1 MSYKK
6 TIFTGTLILTL
17 SGFLARILGFYN
29 RIFLSN
35 LIGAKELGIYQLI
48 FPIYMLCFSL
58 CCHGFETGI
67 SNLTSRFFAK
77 GQKKNAHHLVRLGCL
92 LSFCLSILL
101 MFFLFES
108 ADYLSI
114 FILKEA
120 SAAPPLKIAAL
131 SLPFVSI
138 KACLH
143 GYYIGLNRS
152 SIPAVSQIVEQIT
165 RVGGIYL
172 LSISV
177 FIMGADA
184 RIAAWGM
191 VLGEAVSTIYT
202 ILAYFHTL
210 FSEKS
215 TFFQKNFQKNNSNK
229 MNQNKNKQNKKITN
243 TKNQNKISP
252 NKNSQSR
259 TLKNYNKKYTD
270 KRTFSH
276 PTNSFVLSTKE
287 LLRHF
292 FSFSIPISV
301 NHFCLTIIS
310 SLETILI
317 PFMLKI
323 FFHSHTQALETYGTL
338 TGMALPFLFFPAT
351 IVNSL
356 SVMLMPA
363 ISSAYGQKQH
373 KQMENTISVSLHFCL
388 IIGIF
393 STFAFLIY
401 GTVLGETIF
410 HSKEAGQYVYSFSLL
425 CPFMYAAQT
434 TSSILNGFGKTKQ
447 TLYHNLL
454 GVGVRI
460 FFILLLIP
468 SKGILGYLVGLLAG
482 YSLQLLLNL
491 FRIYQTVPF
500 YFSAEKTLL
509 FPVITAIGGGILS
522 KKFWK
527 IASAA
532 LPLSSFYILAM
543 SGFLYFLFFTLCQL
557 LREHLFTQSG
567 QSARIK

>member
-77 GQKKNAHHLVRLGCL
+77 GQKKNAHRLVRLGCL

-101 MFFLFES
+101 MFFLFEG
-108 ADYLSI
+108 ADYLST
-114 FILKEA
+114 FVLKEA
-120 SAAPPLKIAAL
+120 SAAPSLKIAAL

-152 SIPAVSQIVEQIT
+152 GIPAISQIVEQIT

-177 FIMGADA
+177 FVLGADA
-184 RIAAWGM
+184 RIAAWGL
-191 VLGEAVSTIYT
+191 VLGEGVSTVYT
-202 ILAYFHTL
+202 IFAYFRTL
-210 FSEKS
+210 FFENSS
-215 TFFQKNFQKNNSNK
+215 FFRQ
-229 MNQNKNKQNKKITN
+229 
-243 TKNQNKISP
+243 
-252 NKNSQSR
+252 
-259 TLKNYNKKYTD
+259 TD
-270 KRTFSH
+270 
-276 PTNSFVLSTKE
+276 SFTLSTKE
-287 LLRHF
+287 LLQHF

-310 SLETILI
+310 SLETMLI
-317 PFMLKI
+317 PFMLEI

-363 ISSAYGQKQH
+363 ISSAYDQKQH
-373 KQMENTISVSLHFCL
+373 RQMENTISSSLHFCFL
-388 IIGIF
+388 IGIF

-454 GVGVRI
+454 GVGIRI
-460 FFILLLIP
+460 FFILLLVP
-468 SKGILGYLVGLLAG
+468 TKGISGYLIGLLTG
-482 YSLQLLLNL
+482 YSLQLLLNI
-491 FRIYQTVPF
+491 FRIYQLVPF
-500 YFSAEKTLL
+500 YFSAERTLL
-509 FPVITAIGGGILS
+509 FPIITAIGGGFLS
-522 KKFWK
+522 KKFWE

-532 LPLSSFYILAM
+532 LPLSSFYILAI
-543 SGFLYFLFFTLCQL
+543 SGFLYFLFFALCQI
-557 LREHLFTQSG
+557 LRERIFTQSG

>member
-1 MSYKK
+1 MSYKTSYKK

-77 GQKKNAHHLVRLGCL
+77 GQKKNAHRLVKLGCL
-92 LSFCLSILL
+92 LSFSLSILL
-101 MFFLFES
+101 MFFLFEGS
-108 ADYLSI
+108 DYLST

-120 SAAPPLKIAAL
+120 SAAPSLKIAAL
-131 SLPFVSI
+131 SLPFVSV

-143 GYYIGLNRS
+143 GYYVGLNRS
-152 SIPAVSQIVEQIT
+152 SVPAVSQIIEQIT

-172 LSISV
+172 LSITI
-177 FIMGADA
+177 FIVGADA

-191 VLGEAVSTIYT
+191 VLGEGASTVYT
-202 ILAYFHTL
+202 VLAYFYTY
-210 FSEKS
+210 FSEKR
-215 TFFQKNFQKNNSNK
+215 NSFYTINGK
-229 MNQNKNKQNKKITN
+229 YNSRNTTCKNKNYKYCKNHSKKENATENKKR
-243 TKNQNKISP
+243 KSFC
-252 NKNSQSR
+252 QSEH
-259 TLKNYNKKYTD
+259 
-270 KRTFSH
+270 S
-276 PTNSFVLSTKE
+276 VLSTKE
-287 LLRHF
+287 LFLHF

-301 NHFCLTIIS
+301 NHFSLTIIS
-310 SLETILI
+310 SLETMLI

-323 FFHSHTQALETYGTL
+323 FFQSHTQALETYGTL

-351 IVNSL
+351 IINSL

-363 ISSAYGQKQH
+363 ISSAYDQKQH
-373 KQMENTISVSLHFCL
+373 RQMENTISSSLHFCIL
-388 IIGIF
+388 IGIF

-410 HSKEAGQYVYSFSLL
+410 HSTEAGQYVYTFSIL

-454 GVGVRI
+454 GVGIRI
-460 FFILLLIP
+460 LFILLLIP
-468 SKGILGYLVGLLAG
+468 TKGIPGYLIGLLAG
-482 YSLQLLLNL
+482 YSLQFFLNL
-491 FRIYQTVPF
+491 FQIYRTVPF
-500 YFSAEKTLL
+500 TFSAEKTLL
-509 FPVITAIGGGILS
+509 YPVITAILS
-522 KKFWK
+522 GFFSRECWK
-527 IASAA
+527 AASSL
-532 LPLSSFYILAM
+532 LPFSSFYILAG
-543 SGFLYFLFFTLCQL
+543 SGCLYFL
-557 LREHLFTQSG
+557 LFALFQI
-567 QSARIK
+567 ARKHF

>member
-77 GQKKNAHHLVRLGCL
+77 GQKKNAHRLVRLGCL

-101 MFFLFES
+101 MFFLFEG
-108 ADYLSI
+108 ADYLST

-120 SAAPPLKIAAL
+120 SAAPSLKIAAL

-152 SIPAVSQIVEQIT
+152 GIPAVSQIVEQVT

-177 FIMGADA
+177 FVLGADA

-202 ILAYFHTL
+202 IFAYLRTL
-210 FSEKS
+210 FFENS
-215 TFFQKNFQKNNSNK
+215 TFFQKNFQKNTSNK
-229 MNQNKNKQNKKITN
+229 RKLNKNKQNKKISN
-243 TKNQNKISP
+243 TKNQNKRIS
-252 NKNSQSR
+252 NKNNSNRIS
-259 TLKNYNKKYTD
+259 KNYNKKHAD
-270 KRTFSH
+270 KRTFARH
-276 PTNSFVLSTKE
+276 TDSFTLSTKE
-287 LLRHF
+287 LLQHF

-310 SLETILI
+310 SLETMLI
-317 PFMLKI
+317 PFMLEI

-363 ISSAYGQKQH
+363 ISSAYDQKQH
-373 KQMENTISVSLHFCL
+373 RQMENTISVSLHFCL

-393 STFAFLIY
+393 SMFAFLIY

-410 HSKEAGQYVYSFSLL
+410 HSKEAGQYVYLFSIL

-454 GVGVRI
+454 GVGIRI

-468 SKGILGYLVGLLAG
+468 SKGIPGYLVGLLAG

-491 FRIYQTVPF
+491 FRIYQLVPF
-500 YFSAEKTLL
+500 SFSAEKTLL
-509 FPVITAIGGGILS
+509 FPVITAIGGGFLS
-522 KKFWK
+522 KKFWE

-532 LPLSSFYILAM
+532 LPLSSFYILAI
-543 SGFLYFLFFTLCQL
+543 SGFLYFLFFALCQI
-557 LREHLFTQSG
+557 LREHIFIQSG

>member
-77 GQKKNAHHLVRLGCL
+77 GQKKNAHRLVRLGCL

-101 MFFLFES
+101 MFFLFEG
-108 ADYLSI
+108 ADYLST

-120 SAAPPLKIAAL
+120 SAAPSLKIAAL

-152 SIPAVSQIVEQIT
+152 SVPAVSQIVEQIT

-177 FIMGADA
+177 FVLGADA

-202 ILAYFHTL
+202 IFAYLRTL
-210 FSEKS
+210 FFENK

-229 MNQNKNKQNKKITN
+229 RNLNKNKQNKKISN
-243 TKNQNKISP
+243 TKNQNKRIS
-252 NKNSQSR
+252 NKNNLDRIS
-259 TLKNYNKKYTD
+259 KNYNKKHAD
-270 KRTFSH
+270 KRTFTRH
-276 PTNSFVLSTKE
+276 TDSFTLSTKE
-287 LLRHF
+287 LLHHF

-310 SLETILI
+310 SLETMLI
-317 PFMLKI
+317 PFMLEI

-363 ISSAYGQKQH
+363 ISSAYDQKQH
-373 KQMENTISVSLHFCL
+373 RQMENTISVSLHFCL

-410 HSKEAGQYVYSFSLL
+410 HSKEAGQYVYLFSIL

-454 GVGVRI
+454 GVGIRI

-468 SKGILGYLVGLLAG
+468 SKGIPGYLVGLLAG
-482 YSLQLLLNL
+482 YNLQLLLNL
-491 FRIYQTVPF
+491 FRIYQLVPF
-500 YFSAEKTLL
+500 SFSAEKTLL
-509 FPVITAIGGGILS
+509 FPVITAIGGGFLS
-522 KKFWK
+522 KKFWE

-532 LPLSSFYILAM
+532 LPLSSFYILAI
-543 SGFLYFLFFTLCQL
+543 SGFLYFLFFALCQI
-557 LREHLFTQSG
+557 LRERIFTQPG

>member
-6 TIFTGTLILTL
+6 MIFTGTLILTL

-101 MFFLFES
+101 MFALFEG
-108 ADYLSI
+108 ADYLST

-120 SAAPPLKIAAL
+120 SAAPSLKIAAL

-143 GYYIGLNRS
+143 GYYIGLNHS
-152 SIPAVSQIVEQIT
+152 SVPAVSQIVEQIT

-210 FSEKS
+210 FFENSI
-215 TFFQKNFQKNNSNK
+215 FFQKNLQKNNS
-229 MNQNKNKQNKKITN
+229 NKNKQNKKTSN
-243 TKNQNKISP
+243 TQNQNKRIS
-252 NKNSQSR
+252 NKNNSDR
-259 TLKNYNKKYTD
+259 ILKNYNKKYSD
-270 KRTFSH
+270 KRTFSRQED
-276 PTNSFVLSTKE
+276 SFTLSTGE
-287 LLRHF
+287 LLEHF

-310 SLETILI
+310 SLETMLI
-317 PFMLKI
+317 PFMLEI
-323 FFHSHTQALETYGTL
+323 FFHSHSQALETYGTL

-363 ISSAYGQKQH
+363 ISSAYDQKQH
-373 KQMENTISVSLHFCL
+373 RQMENTISVSLHFCL
-388 IIGIF
+388 LIGIF

-410 HSKEAGQYVYSFSLL
+410 HSKEAGQYVYLFSVL

-454 GVGVRI
+454 GVGIRI

-468 SKGILGYLVGLLAG
+468 SKGIPGYLIGLLAG

-491 FRIYQTVPF
+491 FRIYQIVPF

-522 KKFWK
+522 KKFWG

-532 LPLSSFYILAM
+532 LPLSSFYILAI
-543 SGFLYFLFFTLCQL
+543 SGFLYFLFFTLCQIF
-557 LREHLFTQSG
+557 RESV
-567 QSARIK
+567 

>member
-92 LSFCLSILL
+92 LSFSLSLIL
-101 MFFLFES
+101 MFFLFEG
-108 ADYLSI
+108 ADYLSNH
-114 FILKEA
+114 ILKEV
-120 SAAPPLKIAAL
+120 SAAPSLKIAAL

-152 SIPAVSQIVEQIT
+152 GIPAVSQIIEQIS

-177 FIMGADA
+177 FILGADA

-191 VLGEAVSTIYT
+191 VLGESVSTIYT
-202 ILAYFHTL
+202 ISAYLGTL
-210 FSEKS
+210 ILENRTLSHKKS
-215 TFFQKNFQKNNSNK
+215 QKKNYLNPNKKHIPKKNFSCH
-229 MNQNKNKQNKKITN
+229 
-243 TKNQNKISP
+243 S
-252 NKNSQSR
+252 
-259 TLKNYNKKYTD
+259 D
-270 KRTFSH
+270 
-276 PTNSFVLSTKE
+276 SFVLSTKE
-287 LLRHF
+287 LLWHF

-317 PFMLKI
+317 PFMLEI
-323 FFHSHTQALETYGTL
+323 FFRSHTQALETYGTL

-351 IVNSL
+351 IINSL

-363 ISSAYGQKQH
+363 ISSAYDQKQH
-373 KQMENTISVSLHFCL
+373 HQMENTISVSLHFCFL
-388 IIGIF
+388 IGIF

-410 HSKEAGQYVYSFSLL
+410 HSKEAGQYVYSFSVL

-454 GVGVRI
+454 GVGIRI
-460 FFILLLIP
+460 FFVLILVP
-468 SKGILGYLVGLLAG
+468 VKGISGYMIGLLTG

-491 FRIYQTVPF
+491 FRIYQLVPF

-522 KKFWK
+522 KKFWE

-532 LPLSSFYILAM
+532 LPLSSLYILAI
-543 SGFLYFLFFTLCQL
+543 SGFLYFLFFTLCQII
-557 LREHLFTQSG
+557 REYLFTQSG

>member
-92 LSFCLSILL
+92 LSFCLSVLL
-101 MFFLFES
+101 MFCLFEG
-108 ADYLSI
+108 ADYLST

-120 SAAPPLKIAAL
+120 SAAPSLKIAAL

-143 GYYIGLNRS
+143 GYYIGLNHS
-152 SIPAVSQIVEQIT
+152 AIPAVSQIIEQIT
-165 RVGGIYL
+165 RVGGIYF

-177 FIMGADA
+177 FILGADA

-191 VLGEAVSTIYT
+191 VLGEGASTLYT
-202 ILAYFHTL
+202 IFAYFHTL
-210 FSEKS
+210 ISENRTSSYKS
-215 TFFQKNFQKNNSNK
+215 RQNIKN
-229 MNQNKNKQNKKITN
+229 
-243 TKNQNKISP
+243 
-252 NKNSQSR
+252 R
-259 TLKNYNKKYTD
+259 HYNKKCIPKNKFSFQTD
-270 KRTFSH
+270 SSLLTAR
-276 PTNSFVLSTKE
+276 E
-287 LLRHF
+287 LLGHF

-310 SLETILI
+310 SLETMLI
-317 PFMLKI
+317 PFMLEI

-351 IVNSL
+351 IINSL

-363 ISSAYGQKQH
+363 ISSAYDQKQH
-373 KQMENTISVSLHFCL
+373 RQMENTISISLHFCL
-388 IIGIF
+388 LVGIF
-393 STFAFLIY
+393 STFAFLMY

-425 CPFMYAAQT
+425 CPFMYTAQT
-434 TSSILNGFGKTKQ
+434 SSSILNGFGKTKQ

-454 GVGVRI
+454 GVGIRI
-460 FFILLLIP
+460 FFILILVPAKGISGYLIGLLI
-468 SKGILGYLVGLLAG
+468 G
-482 YSLQLLLNL
+482 YSFQILLNI
-491 FRIYQTVPF
+491 FRIYQVVPF

-509 FPVITAIGGGILS
+509 FPIITAIGGGFLS
-522 KKFWK
+522 KKFWE
-527 IASAA
+527 IASAV
-532 LPLSSFYILAM
+532 LPLSSFFILAI
-543 SGFLYFLFFTLCQL
+543 SGFLYLLFFTLCQIV
-557 LREHLFTQSG
+557 REHVFTQSG

>member
-6 TIFTGTLILTL
+6 MIFTGTLILTL

-77 GQKKNAHHLVRLGCL
+77 GQKKNAHHLVRLGCF

-101 MFFLFES
+101 MLALFEG
-108 ADYLSI
+108 ADYLST

-120 SAAPPLKIAAL
+120 SAAPSLKIAAL

-143 GYYIGLNRS
+143 GYYIGLNHS
-152 SIPAVSQIVEQIT
+152 SVPAVSQIVEQIT

-202 ILAYFHTL
+202 ILAYFRTL
-210 FSEKS
+210 FFENSI
-215 TFFQKNFQKNNSNK
+215 FFQKNLQKNNS
-229 MNQNKNKQNKKITN
+229 NKNKQNKKISN
-243 TKNQNKISP
+243 KKNQNKRIL
-252 NKNSQSR
+252 NKNNSDKIS
-259 TLKNYNKKYTD
+259 KNYNKKYAD
-270 KRTFSH
+270 KRTFSRQAD
-276 PTNSFVLSTKE
+276 SFPLSTRE
-287 LLRHF
+287 LLEHF

-310 SLETILI
+310 SLETMLI
-317 PFMLKI
+317 PFMLEI
-323 FFHSHTQALETYGTL
+323 FFHSHSQALETYGTL

-356 SVMLMPA
+356 SVMLACNFFGLRPKTTPA
-363 ISSAYGQKQH
+363 DGKYNLCQP
-373 KQMENTISVSLHFCL
+373 
-388 IIGIF
+388 
-393 STFAFLIY
+393 AFLPSYRHFQHLCLSYLRNGAWGDYFPQQRSRTVCLFIFRSMSIY
-401 GTVLGETIF
+401 VCCTDNFEYFKWIWKDETD
-410 HSKEAGQYVYSFSLL
+410 SL
-425 CPFMYAAQT
+425 P
-434 TSSILNGFGKTKQ
+434 
-447 TLYHNLL
+447 
-454 GVGVRI
+454 
-460 FFILLLIP
+460 
-468 SKGILGYLVGLLAG
+468 
-482 YSLQLLLNL
+482 
-491 FRIYQTVPF
+491 
-500 YFSAEKTLL
+500 
-509 FPVITAIGGGILS
+509 
-522 KKFWK
+522 
-527 IASAA
+527 
-532 LPLSSFYILAM
+532 
-543 SGFLYFLFFTLCQL
+543 
-557 LREHLFTQSG
+557 
-567 QSARIK
+567 

>member
-6 TIFTGTLILTL
+6 MIFTGTLILTL

-92 LSFCLSILL
+92 FSFCLSILL
-101 MFFLFES
+101 MFALFEG
-108 ADYLSI
+108 ADYLST

-120 SAAPPLKIAAL
+120 SAAPSLKIAAL

-143 GYYIGLNRS
+143 GYYIGLNHS
-152 SIPAVSQIVEQIT
+152 SVPAVSQIVEQIT

-202 ILAYFHTL
+202 ILAYFRRL
-210 FSEKS
+210 FFENSI
-215 TFFQKNFQKNNSNK
+215 FFQKNLQKNNS
-229 MNQNKNKQNKKITN
+229 NKNKQNKKISN
-243 TKNQNKISP
+243 KKNQNK
-252 NKNSQSR
+252 
-259 TLKNYNKKYTD
+259 
-270 KRTFSH
+270 RTFSRQAD
-276 PTNSFVLSTKE
+276 SFTLSTRE
-287 LLRHF
+287 LLEHF

-310 SLETILI
+310 SLETMLI
-317 PFMLKI
+317 PFMLEI
-323 FFHSHTQALETYGTL
+323 FFHSHSQALETYGTL

-363 ISSAYGQKQH
+363 ISSAYDQKQH
-373 KQMENTISVSLHFCL
+373 RQMENTISASLHFCL
-388 IIGIF
+388 LIGIF

-410 HSKEAGQYVYSFSLL
+410 HSKEAGQYVYLFSVL

-454 GVGVRI
+454 GVGIRI

-468 SKGILGYLVGLLAG
+468 SKGIPGYLIGLLAG

-491 FRIYQTVPF
+491 FCIYQIVPF

-509 FPVITAIGGGILS
+509 FPVLTAIGGGILS
-522 KKFWK
+522 KKFWG

-532 LPLSSFYILAM
+532 LPLSSFYILVI
-543 SGFLYFLFFTLCQL
+543 SGFLYFLFFTLCQIF
-557 LREHLFTQSG
+557 RESV
-567 QSARIK
+567 

>member
-77 GQKKNAHHLVRLGCL
+77 GQKKNAHRLVRLGCL

-101 MFFLFES
+101 MFFLFEG
-108 ADYLSI
+108 ADYLST

-120 SAAPPLKIAAL
+120 SAAPSLKIAAL

-152 SIPAVSQIVEQIT
+152 GIPAVSQIVEQIT

-177 FIMGADA
+177 FIWGADA

-191 VLGEAVSTIYT
+191 VLGETVSTIYT
-202 ILAYFHTL
+202 IFAYLRTL
-210 FSEKS
+210 FFENSA
-215 TFFQKNFQKNNSNK
+215 FFQKNFYKINSKK
-229 MNQNKNKQNKKITN
+229 MNPNKQKQYNKSSN
-243 TKNQNKISP
+243 TKNQKKREAAKSNQNNIP
-252 NKNSQSR
+252 QSY
-259 TLKNYNKKYTD
+259 KQKYTKKSNLSRQTD
-270 KRTFSH
+270 SCI
-276 PTNSFVLSTKE
+276 LSTKE

-310 SLETILI
+310 SLETMLI
-317 PFMLKI
+317 PFMLEI

-363 ISSAYGQKQH
+363 ISSAYDQKQH
-373 KQMENTISVSLHFCL
+373 RQMENTISVSLHFCL

-410 HSKEAGQYVYSFSLL
+410 HSKEAGQYVYLFSVL

-468 SKGILGYLVGLLAG
+468 SKGIPGYLVGLLAG
-482 YSLQLLLNL
+482 YGLQLLLNL
-491 FRIYQTVPF
+491 LRIYQLVPF

-509 FPVITAIGGGILS
+509 FPVITAIGGGLLS
-522 KKFWK
+522 KKFWE

-532 LPLSSFYILAM
+532 LPLSSFYILAI
-543 SGFLYFLFFTLCQL
+543 SGFLYFLFFALCQI
-557 LREHLFTQSG
+557 LRERVFTQPG

>member
-1 MSYKK
+1 MSYKTSYKK

-77 GQKKNAHHLVRLGCL
+77 GQKKNAHRLVKLGCL
-92 LSFCLSILL
+92 LSFSLSILL
-101 MFFLFES
+101 MFFLFEGS
-108 ADYLSI
+108 DYLST

-120 SAAPPLKIAAL
+120 SAAPSLKIAAL
-131 SLPFVSI
+131 SLPFVSV

-143 GYYIGLNRS
+143 GYYVGLNRS
-152 SIPAVSQIVEQIT
+152 SVPAVSQIIEQIT

-172 LSISV
+172 LSITI
-177 FIMGADA
+177 FIVGADA

-191 VLGEAVSTIYT
+191 VLGEGASTVYT
-202 ILAYFHTL
+202 VLAYFHTY
-210 FSEKS
+210 FWE
-215 TFFQKNFQKNNSNK
+215 NRNSFYTINGK
-229 MNQNKNKQNKKITN
+229 YNSRN
-243 TKNQNKISP
+243 TTCN
-252 NKNSQSR
+252 
-259 TLKNYNKKYTD
+259 NKKYRFCKNHSKTENETENK
-270 KRTFSH
+270 KRK
-276 PTNSFVLSTKE
+276 SFCQSEHSVLSTKE
-287 LLRHF
+287 LFLHF

-301 NHFCLTIIS
+301 NHFSLTIIS
-310 SLETILI
+310 SLETMLI

-351 IVNSL
+351 IINSL

-363 ISSAYGQKQH
+363 ISSAYDRRQQR
-373 KQMENTISVSLHFCL
+373 QMENTISVSLHFCIL
-388 IIGIF
+388 IGIF

-410 HSKEAGQYVYSFSLL
+410 HSTEAGQYVYSFSIL

-454 GVGVRI
+454 GVGIRI
-460 FFILLLIP
+460 LFILLLIP
-468 SKGILGYLVGLLAG
+468 TKGIPGYLIGLLAG
-482 YSLQLLLNL
+482 YSLQFFLNL
-491 FRIYQTVPF
+491 FQIYRTIPF
-500 YFSAEKTLL
+500 TFSAEKTLL
-509 FPVITAIGGGILS
+509 YPVITAILS
-522 KKFWK
+522 GFFSRECWK
-527 IASAA
+527 AAAA
-532 LPLSSFYILAM
+532 LLPFSSFYILAG
-543 SGFLYFLFFTLCQL
+543 SGCLYFL
-557 LREHLFTQSG
+557 LFALFQI
-567 QSARIK
+567 ARKYF

>member
-6 TIFTGTLILTL
+6 MIFTGTLILTL
-17 SGFLARILGFYN
+17 SRFLARILGFYN

-77 GQKKNAHHLVRLGCL
+77 GQKKNAQHLVRLGCL

-101 MFFLFES
+101 MFALFEG
-108 ADYLSI
+108 ADYLST

-120 SAAPPLKIAAL
+120 SAAPSLKIAAL

-143 GYYIGLNRS
+143 GYYIGLNHS
-152 SIPAVSQIVEQIT
+152 SVPAVSQIVEQIT

-177 FIMGADA
+177 F
-184 RIAAWGM
+184 
-191 VLGEAVSTIYT
+191 TIYT
-202 ILAYFHTL
+202 ILAYFRTL
-210 FSEKS
+210 FFENSI
-215 TFFQKNFQKNNSNK
+215 FFQKNLQKNNS
-229 MNQNKNKQNKKITN
+229 NKNKQNKKISN
-243 TKNQNKISP
+243 KKNQNKRIL
-252 NKNSQSR
+252 NKNNSDKIS
-259 TLKNYNKKYTD
+259 KNYNKKYAD
-270 KRTFSH
+270 KRTFSRQAD
-276 PTNSFVLSTKE
+276 SFTLSTRE
-287 LLRHF
+287 LLEHF

-310 SLETILI
+310 SLETMLI
-317 PFMLKI
+317 PFMLEI
-323 FFHSHTQALETYGTL
+323 FFHSHSQALETYGTL

-363 ISSAYGQKQH
+363 ISSAYDQKQH
-373 KQMENTISVSLHFCL
+373 RQMENTISASLHFCL
-388 IIGIF
+388 LIGIF

-410 HSKEAGQYVYSFSLL
+410 HSKEAGQYVYLFSVL

-454 GVGVRI
+454 GVGIRI

-468 SKGILGYLVGLLAG
+468 SKGIPGYLIGLLAG

-491 FRIYQTVPF
+491 FRIYQIVPF

-522 KKFWK
+522 KKFWG

-532 LPLSSFYILAM
+532 LPLSSFYILVI
-543 SGFLYFLFFTLCQL
+543 SGFLYFLFFTLCQIF
-557 LREHLFTQSG
+557 RESV
-567 QSARIK
+567 

>member
-1 MSYKK
+1 
-6 TIFTGTLILTL
+6 
-17 SGFLARILGFYN
+17 
-29 RIFLSN
+29 
-35 LIGAKELGIYQLI
+35 
-48 FPIYMLCFSL
+48 MLCFSL

-77 GQKKNAHHLVRLGCL
+77 GQKKNAHRLVRLGCL
-92 LSFCLSILL
+92 LSFGLSIIL
-101 MFFLFES
+101 MFILFEG
-108 ADYLSI
+108 ADYVSI

-120 SAAPPLKIAAL
+120 SAAPSLKIAAL

-143 GYYIGLNRS
+143 GYYIGLNHS
-152 SIPAVSQIVEQIT
+152 GIPAVSQIVEQIT

-191 VLGEAVSTIYT
+191 VLGEGVSTIYT
-202 ILAYFHTL
+202 IFAYFRTL
-210 FSEKS
+210 FFENS
-215 TFFQKNFQKNNSNK
+215 TFFQKNFQKNNANK
-229 MNQNKNKQNKKITN
+229 MTPNKNKQNKKITN
-243 TKNQNKISP
+243 TKN
-252 NKNSQSR
+252 R
-259 TLKNYNKKYTD
+259 NKKSLSKNNPSNTPENYKQKYKNKRNFSRQTD
-270 KRTFSH
+270 
-276 PTNSFVLSTKE
+276 SFILSTKE
-287 LLRHF
+287 LLQHF

-310 SLETILI
+310 SLETMLI

-363 ISSAYGQKQH
+363 ISSAYDQKQH
-373 KQMENTISVSLHFCL
+373 RQMENTISTSLHFCL
-388 IIGIF
+388 LIGIF

-401 GTVLGETIF
+401 GTVLGEIIF
-410 HSKEAGQYVYSFSLL
+410 HSKEAGQYVYLFSIL

-434 TSSILNGFGKTKQ
+434 TSSILNGFGKTRQ

-468 SKGILGYLVGLLAG
+468 SKGIPGYLVGLLAG
-482 YSLQLLLNL
+482 YSLQLFLNL
-491 FRIYQTVPF
+491 FRIYQIVPF
-500 YFSAEKTLL
+500 CFSAEKSLL

-527 IASAA
+527 IAAAA
-532 LPLSSFYILAM
+532 LPLPSFYTLAI
-543 SGFLYFLFFTLCQL
+543 SGFLYFLFFALCQI
-557 LREHLFTQSG
+557 LRNHLFTQSG